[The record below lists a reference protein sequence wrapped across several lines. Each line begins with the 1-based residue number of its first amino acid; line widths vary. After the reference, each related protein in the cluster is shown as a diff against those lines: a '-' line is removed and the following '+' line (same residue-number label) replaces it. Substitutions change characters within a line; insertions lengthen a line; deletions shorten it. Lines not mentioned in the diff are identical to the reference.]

1 MIDVATTRALM
12 SKTHKVAY
20 EIFEELASN
29 NYQWFMERVMQRM
42 ANEVFE
48 LAYITT
54 LVA

>member
-29 NYQWFMERVMQRM
+29 NYQ
-42 ANEVFE
+42 
-48 LAYITT
+48 
-54 LVA
+54 